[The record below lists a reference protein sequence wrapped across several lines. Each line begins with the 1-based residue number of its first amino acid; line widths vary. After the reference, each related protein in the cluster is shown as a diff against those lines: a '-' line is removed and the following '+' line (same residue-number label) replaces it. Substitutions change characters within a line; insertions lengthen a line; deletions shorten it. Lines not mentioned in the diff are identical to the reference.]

1 MTGTS
6 PKRKQ
11 ARRRR
16 KHKCDRASHEELG
29 APDWPNGAPP
39 VPAGRRFPGRKQSRG
54 IAEARRRITPIAVAP
69 PARPLWSATGSVS
82 GPSAAGARRSA
93 RPLPYR
99 QDPTVPAVAAPGR
112 PFRQRPKRSQSR
124 RDRRLRWHGRVS
136 SDRSPREWTDRLAA
150 AAAAEKESLDDEAIT
165 ALQLVHLSDLR
176 DDDEGRCCAGGV
188 GAWAL
193 SRPPPAPP
201 RHRVDEREPR
211 RGARRSDS
219 SVREQLRD
227 ARLPR
232 RNRSL
237 QRRPDSAGFLR
248 KRPSGWRGATHD
260 WSAQAVSHRF
270 DSRIREPDRVLARS
284 GL

>member
-1 MTGTS
+1 VLNLWCPRDSVLSS
-6 PKRKQ
+6 PAAVHICRERGRIVRGGRGNQ
-11 ARRRR
+11 DRRG
-16 KHKCDRASHEELG
+16 CS
-29 APDWPNGAPP
+29 
-39 VPAGRRFPGRKQSRG
+39 
-54 IAEARRRITPIAVAP
+54 TPIAVAP

-82 GPSAAGARRSA
+82 GPSAAGARRSP
-93 RPLPYR
+93 RPLPHR
-99 QDPTVPAVAAPGR
+99 QDPTVPARAAPGR
-112 PFRQRPKRSQSR
+112 PFRQRPKRLQSR

-136 SDRSPREWTDRLAA
+136 SDRSPREWPDRVAV
-150 AAAAEKESLDDEAIT
+150 AAAAETETLDDEAIT
-165 ALQLVHLSDLR
+165 VLQLVHLSDLR
-176 DDDEGRCCAGGV
+176 DDDEGRCCASGV

-193 SRPPPAPP
+193 TRPPPAPL

-227 ARLPR
+227 ARLQR

-237 QRRPDSAGFLR
+237 QRRPDTAGLLR
-248 KRPSGWRGATHD
+248 KRPSRWRGATHD

-270 DSRIREPDRVLARS
+270 DSRAREPDRVLARS